1 VVYQPG
7 EPVLTCPQARRELL
21 PACDNGGS
29 DGDAAVSRWRQRL
42 QDAPLLLQL
51 LLDLPR
57 PAVPGSPIGTISMQM
72 PGALV
77 ADVGRAAE
85 AEGSSLFNALLA
97 AWQALMRRY
106 TRADELVTGALLAGC
121 SREGTSYVN
130 GGSASLVPIR
140 TDVPGTG
147 TAALLLF
154 MRHQGGCIMQCT
166 CAELACCEAAIFHSM
181 PDAAHAAS
189 ACTRFCE
196 RVKGMAHHVQ
206 EDSPSGSCCAP
217 WRQQRQMHG
226 QPAGRRCLP
235 LQGRWVWTSVRKHF
249 PYTKLPWRCVA
260 PAMTAR
266 R

>member
-1 VVYQPG
+1 MVYQPG
-7 EPVLTCPQARRELL
+7 EPVLTCLQARRELP

-51 LLDLPR
+51 PLDLPR

-147 TAALLLF
+147 TAALPVHAPPRRMYHAVY
-154 MRHQGGCIMQCT
+154 MRR
-166 CAELACCEAAIFHSM
+166 ACM
-181 PDAAHAAS
+181 
-189 ACTRFCE
+189 
-196 RVKGMAHHVQ
+196 
-206 EDSPSGSCCAP
+206 
-217 WRQQRQMHG
+217 
-226 QPAGRRCLP
+226 L
-235 LQGRWVWTSVRKHF
+235 
-249 PYTKLPWRCVA
+249 
-260 PAMTAR
+260 
-266 R
+266 